1 MDTNSFKLYY
11 FSVNGRGA
19 LIRALLSCGGVKFE
33 NHLIDQAKDWPTIK
47 KSGLCEFEQLPV
59 LVHGDK
65 KLAQSAAICLY
76 LAKYFKLYGNN
87 IDEQY
92 QIDSIIASNEDITP
106 RLYPLVYPKTDE
118 EKNNKPKYE
127 KIYKDFLEFLLKAFE
142 ARYQKLGFGNYFL
155 GDHFSLADI
164 FFGVQM
170 VMFTSLIKEDI
181 MSTCAPNL
189 KKLVERLKQKELKEF
204 YEKYFIPQ

>member
-1 MDTNSFKLYY
+1 MDTNTFKVYY
-11 FSVNGRGA
+11 FSFNGRAA
-19 LIRALLSCGGVKFE
+19 LIRAILSCGGVQFE
-33 NHLIDQAKDWPTIK
+33 NHLIDKAKDWPTIK
-47 KSGLCEFEQLPV
+47 KSGLCEFEQVPV

-65 KLAQSAAICLY
+65 KFAQSAAIYLY
-76 LAKYFKLYGNN
+76 LAKYFKFYGNN

-92 QIDSIIASNEDITP
+92 QIDSLIASIDDVTP
-106 RLYPLVYPKTDE
+106 HLYPLLYPKNDE

-127 KIYKDFLEFLLKAFE
+127 KIYKEFLEFLLKIFE
-142 ARYQKLGFGNYFL
+142 ERYKKLGFGNYFL

-170 VMFTSLIKEDI
+170 MGFVAAVKEDI

-204 YEKYFIPQ
+204 YEKYLLPQ